1 MNYNFQLKFINKT
14 HFKEERSQSSLITFL
29 QLVPVVVSKVPDQVH
44 GLDDV
49 TLLDR
54 DFLELDHLVV
64 DNHPLLIQLVHHL
77 EHSEVLLLGPDM
89 VPVGSEY
96 CVTVL
101 VAAQLVEVVIKSD
114 SQVWRYWS

>member
-14 HFKEERSQSSLITFL
+14 HFKEERSQSSLITL
-29 QLVPVVVSKVPDQVH
+29 QLFPVVVGKVPDQVDS
-44 GLDDV
+44 LNDV
-49 TLLDR
+49 TLLHR
-54 DFLELDHLVV
+54 DLLKLDHLVV